1 MKNLVWLFLI
11 IFLSQTVFAQKP
23 RPRKPKRPVA
33 AQRIVL
39 NETEEFEKATAQT
52 NKAEKINSLKK
63 FVSDFPNSKENL
75 RALEL
80 LASTRAA
87 FADEKLQNGETA
99 DGIAIFKL
107 AVADAPQPVS
117 DKLYTEVLMQIPNSL
132 FLRGQSAAAIE
143 VARLVEGKAE
153 GNAEQTLALAGFYIG
168 LERASESRRL
178 AEKALALKPDLP
190 AAYQT
195 LGLAYRL
202 AFNLDESVNAYQKAL
217 ELDANSTVSKRGL
230 AEMKRAVGKPL
241 EAVAFYREILAKDEA
256 DAAARNG
263 LILALFDADG
273 KVEAESEMRKSL
285 EKNPKNL
292 TLLTGAA
299 YWYAAHNDGAKA
311 VEYAEKAVAVEPR
324 YTWAHI
330 ALARGLISQKRPL
343 DAEKTL
349 LAARQ
354 YGNFPTLEYEL
365 ATARMQSGFYRE
377 AAEGLASSF
386 IITDGTIETNLGGR
400 ASVEAK
406 NFLDLLSL
414 ERRAAIFEMLAAD
427 TSENAEKL
435 KALLDFHQK
444 LEAAPND
451 ETIAAKADE
460 FIKGDD
466 RMKLH
471 RQLYAANR
479 LLDKKSNLPKIL
491 ELTKAAV
498 TNVDAGLNVPNP
510 AAAILAEELYE
521 SRRLAVSRGEV
532 ILVPDI
538 PRSTLSNILRGK
550 IEDITGAALLL
561 ENKYPDAVTRLKR
574 AVSVL
579 PEKSSFWRN
588 SQWRLGTALEADG
601 KYKDALDAYVKSYTN
616 GEPSALKYAIVES
629 VYQKVNGNLD
639 GLETRIGAKP
649 ASITANYPV
658 QSAPETAKVE
668 PPSNAEPTPEAAPI
682 PTVTASEKASPVMET
697 KPEPEIVQSE
707 MSVKTEPAPTP
718 EVKTTGTPILTEPAP
733 TPGIKVTEPVPT
745 PAVKVSETP
754 VAVEPVPTPEIKVSE
769 PPVEEVKT
777 EEPKQSE
784 LNPVEVK
791 SEIKVEPKEVKVE
804 PKESEKKPTATPENN
819 RKSLFEPIIITV
831 PKAEPITLKTA
842 TEKNQVV
849 DSGERRPRVVIE
861 KQPEK
866 PPATCEIIPSQS
878 DVSVINDGGTLA
890 LVVELVGKGSAKE
903 IKAVSSSSNDLEAVY
918 DGEISGQ
925 LKRALFIIKS
935 VSSKKGRYLITFETG
950 CGSSEVLVRVR

>member
-11 IFLSQTVFAQKP
+11 ILLSQTVFAQKP
-23 RPRKPKRPVA
+23 RPRKFGKYKRPVL
-33 AQRIVL
+33 AQRVVL
-39 NETEEFEKATAQT
+39 NENEEFEKATAQT
-52 NKAEKINSLKK
+52 DKAEKINSLQK
-63 FVSDFPNSKENL
+63 FVADFPNFRENL

-143 VARLVEGKAE
+143 VARLVEDKAE

-168 LERASESRRL
+168 LENASESRRL

-230 AEMKRAVGKPL
+230 AEMKRAVGKPS
-241 EAVAFYREILAKDEA
+241 EAVALYREILAKDEA

-263 LILALFDADG
+263 LILALFDTNG

-285 EKNPKNL
+285 ERYPKNL

-299 YWYAAHNDGAKA
+299 YWYAAHNDGGRAI
-311 VEYAEKAVAVEPR
+311 EYAEKAVAVEPR

-330 ALARGLISQKRPL
+330 ALARGLIIQKRPL

-349 LAARQ
+349 LTARQ

-377 AAEGLASSF
+377 AAEGLANSF
-386 IITDGTIETNLGGR
+386 IINDGTIETNLGGR

-406 NFLDLLSL
+406 TFIELLSL
-414 ERRAAIFEMLAAD
+414 ERRAAIFETLAAD
-427 TSENAEKL
+427 NPENAGKL

-466 RMKLH
+466 KMKLH
-471 RQLYAANR
+471 RQLFVANR
-479 LLDKKSNLPKIL
+479 LLEKRSNLPKVF

-498 TNVDAGLNVPNP
+498 INVDAGLNVPNP
-510 AAAILAEELYE
+510 AAAVLADELYE

-532 ILVPDI
+532 IIVPQV
-538 PRSTLSNILRGK
+538 PRSTLSNILRGR
-550 IEDITGAALLL
+550 IEDISGAALLQ
-561 ENKYPDAVTRLKR
+561 ENKFPDAVTRLKR

-579 PEKSSFWRN
+579 PDKSSYWRN

-601 KYKDALDAYVKSYTN
+601 KYKDALDAYVKSYRD

-639 GLETRIGAKP
+639 GLETRVGAKP
-649 ASITANYPV
+649 AAITADFPI
-658 QSAPETAKVE
+658 QAAPETAKVE
-668 PPSNAEPTPEAAPI
+668 PVPNAEPTPETAVA
-682 PTVTASEKASPVMET
+682 PTVTTPEKASPVTET
-697 KPEPEIVQSE
+697 KTEPEIVQAE
-707 MSVKTEPAPTP
+707 MPVKTEPAPTP
-718 EVKTTGTPILTEPAP
+718 EIKDSETSILIKVAP
-733 TPGIKVTEPVPT
+733 TPEAKVSETSVVTEPVPT
-745 PAVKVSETP
+745 PKA
-754 VAVEPVPTPEIKVSE
+754 AVSE
-769 PPVEEVKT
+769 PPVEKVKSDVIKA
-777 EEPKQSE
+777 EEPKRIE
-784 LNPVEVK
+784 TAPVVVISGMKAAPEESAAK
-791 SEIKVEPKEVKVE
+791 IEPK
-804 PKESEKKPTATPENN
+804 KPIGRINSTPVTASD
-819 RKSLFEPIIITV
+819 SLFEPVIITV

-842 TEKNQVV
+842 TVKNQPA
-849 DSGERRPRVVIE
+849 DSGERRQRVVVE
-861 KQPEK
+861 KDSE
-866 PPATCEIIPSQS
+866 PPLPTCEIIPGQ
-878 DVSVINDGGTLA
+878 DEVSVINNGGRLA
-890 LVVELVGKGSAKE
+890 LVIELVGEGSAQE
-903 IKAVSSSSNDLEAVY
+903 IKAVSSSSGDVEAVY

-925 LKRALFIIKS
+925 LKRVLFIIKS
-935 VSSKKGRYLITFETG
+935 VSPKKGKYLITFETD
-950 CGSSEVLVRVR
+950 CGAAEILVRVR